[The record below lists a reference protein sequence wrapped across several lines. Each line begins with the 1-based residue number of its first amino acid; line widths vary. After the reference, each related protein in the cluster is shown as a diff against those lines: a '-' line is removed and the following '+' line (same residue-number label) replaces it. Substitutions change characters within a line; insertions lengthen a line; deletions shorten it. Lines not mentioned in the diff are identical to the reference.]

1 MAQQLG
7 VLDVL
12 AEDPGLVP
20 STNVQCMAVCNSSSR
35 GSIAFFWILQALH
48 AHVTQTE
55 RTLRNGR
62 GSNRQW
68 EISTVSK

>member
-35 GSIAFFWILQALH
+35 GSIAFFWILRALH
-48 AHVTQTE
+48 AHVTHTE
-55 RTLRNGR
+55 YWR
-62 GSNRQW
+62 GTAEVATDTGKSLP
-68 EISTVSK
+68 